1 MCVRERRGGK
11 DHPQEIRKIRA
22 EAEKQVKSGG
32 GAVGQMSS
40 RDDPDLTEVAF
51 GDDDKDATIN
61 RCCSSRSS
69 EKDF

>member
-1 MCVRERRGGK
+1 
-11 DHPQEIRKIRA
+11 
-22 EAEKQVKSGG
+22 
-32 GAVGQMSS
+32 MSS

>member
-51 GDDDKDATIN
+51 GDDDKDARMN
-61 RCCSSRSS
+61 RCS